1 MEIIFIL
8 AFVRPVLYM
17 IWEKEKMERIF
28 LDWTHNR
35 SIKAPEVFEKSK
47 FLSQS
52 RLITSERVYTYGC
65 STNL

>member
-8 AFVRPVLYM
+8 AFVGPVLYM
-17 IWEKEKMERIF
+17 IWEKEKMQRIF

-47 FLSQS
+47 FL
-52 RLITSERVYTYGC
+52 
-65 STNL
+65 